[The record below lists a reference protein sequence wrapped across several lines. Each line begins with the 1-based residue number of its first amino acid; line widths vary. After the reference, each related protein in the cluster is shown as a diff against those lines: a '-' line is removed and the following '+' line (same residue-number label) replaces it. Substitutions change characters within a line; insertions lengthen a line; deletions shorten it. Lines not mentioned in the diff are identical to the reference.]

1 MVEGAGA
8 GLMQQNGQD
17 LASWKRFSYI
27 YCARGGPEI
36 LAVPHIPSAPRR
48 GGHVVGS
55 DQI

>member
-1 MVEGAGA
+1 MAEGAGA
-8 GLMQQNGQD
+8 RLLQQNGQD

-36 LAVPHIPSAPRR
+36 LAVPHISSTTRR

-55 DQI
+55 EQI